1 MVRPPILLT
10 RTRPGRATVS
20 LATFL
25 LFAAL
30 TPLIYGRYGASG
42 GALLMIPDMVV
53 GALCGP
59 WLGSLAAVLNFT
71 WYGLIIHLAGGD
83 ALGSAWA
90 GGPGPYLMLLS
101 GAAAGWLVQ
110 MRAETSANME
120 ERERRLQ
127 FLEEHDPLT
136 GIWTRS
142 RFHAELADRLRSGAA
157 GSVLFI
163 DLDGFQYVNESLG
176 HQVGDDLLRH
186 IAEQLQALY
195 GREGFVARVGGDE
208 FAVCLPETNGEAAC
222 QRAEELP
229 VALRYCPLMVGDQA
243 VSVGASAGVALFPEH
258 GRDPIVLLRKA
269 YAAVY
274 RAKEDGR
281 NQAQLYRPSEAPS
294 VSFADKVRWEE
305 LIRDSL
311 EYDRFVL
318 HGQPVLDLATSK
330 ITHHELLLRMVLPDG
345 SLVPPGAFI
354 GVAEGFGLIRW
365 IDRWV
370 VIASVRMA
378 ARLPEHHFALNLSA
392 KALGDPELIPLIRA
406 EIAASGVDPSRLTF
420 EVTETAAISNM
431 DRAVRFV
438 TAVRELGCDVALDDF
453 GAGFSSFSS
462 LRSLPLTHLKIDGSL
477 IRGLSQD
484 PISQQL
490 VTAICDMA
498 QALGM
503 KTVAEFVEDE
513 ETVRCLRTCG
523 ADYAQGY
530 HIGKPEPL
538 EDEKRSRAM

>member
-1 MVRPPILLT
+1 M
-10 RTRPGRATVS
+10 S

-25 LFAAL
+25 LFAGMA
-30 TPLIYGRYGASG
+30 PWIYGRYGTSG
-42 GALLMIPDMVV
+42 GALFMIPNMVV
-53 GALCGP
+53 GALYGP
-59 WLGSLAAVLNFT
+59 WLGSLAAVLTFS
-71 WYGLIIHLAGGD
+71 WFGLVIHLAGGD
-83 ALGSAWA
+83 ALGSALAA
-90 GGPGPYLMLLS
+90 GHGPYLVLLT
-101 GAAAGWLVQ
+101 GAAAGWFAQ
-110 MRAETSANME
+110 WRADTSASMQ

-142 RFHAELADRLRSGAA
+142 RFHAELAERLRSGAA

-163 DLDGFQYVNESLG
+163 DLDGFQYVNDSLG

-186 IAEQLQALY
+186 IAERLQELY
-195 GREGFVARVGGDE
+195 GQEGFVARVGGDE
-208 FAVCLPETNGEAAC
+208 FAVCLPETDGAAAC

-229 VALRYCPLMVGDQA
+229 VAMRYCPLMVGGQA

-258 GRDPIVLLRKA
+258 GADAIVLLRKA

-281 NQAQLYRPSEAPS
+281 NQAQLYRPSEATS
-294 VSFADKVRWEE
+294 VSLADKVHWEE
-305 LIRDSL
+305 LIRQSL

-318 HGQPVLDLATSK
+318 YGQPVLNLATGK
-330 ITHHELLLRMVLPDG
+330 ISHHELLLRMVLPDG

-370 VIASVRMA
+370 VIASLRMA
-378 ARLPEHHFALNLSA
+378 ARLPEHHFAVNLSA
-392 KALGDPELIPLIRA
+392 KALADPELIPLIRA
-406 EIAASGVDPSRLTF
+406 EMAANGVDPSRLTF
-420 EVTETAAISNM
+420 EVTETAAILNM
-431 DRAVRFV
+431 ERAVRFV
-438 TAVRELGCDVALDDF
+438 TAIRELGCDVALDDF

-462 LRSLPLTHLKIDGSL
+462 LRSLPLTYLKIDGSL

-498 QALGM
+498 KALGM

-513 ETVRCLRTCG
+513 ATVRCLRTCG

-538 EDEKRSRAM
+538 EDEKRSRAL